1 MIVVSAPAGFTTGT
15 VRVKAK
21 NCIGSSSNRVL
32 NVYGLP
38 KVPVWY
44 KADRYDNEVK
54 GICGGSTHEYEIA
67 RDPGATCHV
76 WTAPQG
82 SLIDD
87 RHGNTGNPLTVIGNT
102 IDVLVTFPNEFKDG
116 YVTVSTCN
124 ACGSSSTAEL
134 FVTSVPSTP
143 IWKTPPPVSACPG
156 SCYVFNIDNV
166 QDAKSWTYTAPAG
179 AIIRS
184 PGAAGSGN
192 PITTTVSIA
201 TICFPNGFISGEVTI
216 EANNDC
222 GHSDPLVY
230 SINSCRNTESSSTVV
245 NANPN
250 NKLANSGSNESV
262 NISEALTSL
271 SAYPNPTNGI
281 TTVSF
286 YSNQS
291 AKYSFK
297 VVDIIG
303 KEIINE
309 NISASEGYN
318 VKEINLENISKGL
331 YLISIQTEG
340 SRMQTLRLVVE

>member
-1 MIVVSAPAGFTTGT
+1 M
-15 VRVKAK
+15 
-21 NCIGSSSNRVL
+21 
-32 NVYGLP
+32 
-38 KVPVWY
+38 
-44 KADRYDNEVK
+44 
-54 GICGGSTHEYEIA
+54 
-67 RDPGATCHV
+67 
-76 WTAPQG
+76 
-82 SLIDD
+82 
-87 RHGNTGNPLTVIGNT
+87 
-102 IDVLVTFPNEFKDG
+102 VTFPEGFVDG

-134 FVTSVPSTP
+134 FVSSVPSTP
-143 IWKTPPPVSACPG
+143 IWKTPPPASACPG
-156 SCYVFNIDNV
+156 SCYIFNIDNV

-184 PGAAGSGN
+184 PGATGSGN

-201 TICFPNGFISGEVTI
+201 TICFPNGFISGEVKVV
-216 EANNDC
+216 ANNDC
-222 GHSDPLVY
+222 GQSDPIVY
-230 SINSCRNTESSSTVV
+230 SINSCRNTETSSSVI
-245 NANPN
+245 NINPN

-262 NISEALTSL
+262 NVSEALTSL

-281 TTVSF
+281 TIVSF
-286 YSNQS
+286 YSNQN